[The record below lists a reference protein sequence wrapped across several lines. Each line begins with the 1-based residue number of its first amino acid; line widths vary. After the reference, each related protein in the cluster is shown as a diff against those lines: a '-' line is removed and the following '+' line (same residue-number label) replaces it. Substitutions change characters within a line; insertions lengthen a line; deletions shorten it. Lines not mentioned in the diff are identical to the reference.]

1 MIGPLPSRYAL
12 GFWKGGL
19 LLAVLFLITFGTAA
33 TAAVSGSWNSKITLA
48 PSVDADTNPITGL
61 SSNLKFDFFS
71 TQGDITSSS
80 VFNKDDGYYS
90 QSFGADWRMGTLDI
104 DSTLAFLPAVTRMDY
119 WLTKAGTVMAGAYI
133 STTLLVEYEAKE
145 EVFGTGMEFVV
156 SGETPTGM
164 AIEVTTMF
172 GMEES
177 IVETLGWQIGS
188 GYDIVLTGRE
198 NSPCQL
204 LYSDTTIELSGLTL
218 GCCKLDAT
226 TKLSGEEGFEYIL
239 FEFLIALEDSPLSF
253 DVDLQFALQD
263 KTITLTPS
271 LGLGTACFDIY
282 LDPMPVKLDRDH
294 NRITGLEIEGIGIM
308 DVDLSSSVTFSSL
321 TALKGKLWRPYTAS
335 DHISL
340 RARDY
345 VLDPDPLDKIY
356 YTETDYDEIIS
367 IEHSDELSFGFD
379 FYFDIADSDQL
390 FDIALFT
397 GEFKYRLCDQFTLG
411 SGISI
416 QPESG
421 PDRFT
426 VSFGFYF

>member
-1 MIGPLPSRYAL
+1 MIGGLPSRYAL

-19 LLAVLFLITFGTAA
+19 LLAVLFLIIFGTLA

-48 PSVDADTNPITGL
+48 PTVDAETNPITGL
-61 SSNLKFDFFS
+61 SSTLKFDFFS
-71 TQGDITSSS
+71 TKGNITSSS

-90 QSFGADWRMGTLDI
+90 QSFGVDWRMGTLDI
-104 DSTLAFLPAVTRMDY
+104 DSTLAFLPAVPRMDY
-119 WLTKAGTVMAGAYI
+119 WLTKTGAVMAGAYI

-172 GMEES
+172 GMEEDL
-177 IVETLGWQIGS
+177 VEILGWQIGS

-204 LYSDTTIELSGLTL
+204 CYTDTTIEVSGLTV

-226 TKLSGEEGFEYIL
+226 AKLNGEEGFEYIL
-239 FEFLIALEDSPLSF
+239 FEFLLALEDLSLTF
-253 DVDLQFALQD
+253 DVDLQYALQD

-271 LGLGTACFDIY
+271 LGLGTACLDIY
-282 LDPMPVKLDRDH
+282 LDPIPLELDRDD
-294 NRITGLEIEGIGIM
+294 NQITGLELKGVGIM
-308 DVDLSSSVTFSSL
+308 DVDLGSSVTFSSL
-321 TALKGKLWRPYTAS
+321 TALKGHLWHSKTATS
-335 DHISL
+335 NIPL

-345 VLDPDPLDKIY
+345 ILEPDPLDKVY
-356 YTETDYDEIIS
+356 YTETPYDEVIS
-367 IEHSDELSFGFD
+367 IECNDGLSFGFD
-379 FYFDIADSDQL
+379 FYFNMAESDKF
-390 FDIALFT
+390 FDVSLFT

-411 SGISI
+411 SGISVD
-416 QPESG
+416 PESG
-421 PDRFT
+421 PGRFT